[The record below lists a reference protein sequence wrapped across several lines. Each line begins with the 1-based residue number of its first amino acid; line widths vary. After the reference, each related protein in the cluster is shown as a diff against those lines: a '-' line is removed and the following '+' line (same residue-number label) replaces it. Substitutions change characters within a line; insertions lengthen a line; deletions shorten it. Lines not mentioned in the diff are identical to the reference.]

1 MKRAAFLILLSMV
14 LLYSSRL
21 LAEATP
27 RNLQWEL
34 GASLAALQ
42 IPLYPGSKESKGY
55 VLPLPYVIFRSELLE
70 IDEGI
75 RAKLF
80 QSADVRLNMSVGFGV
95 PVNSDDS
102 DVRAG
107 MQDLS
112 TVLQIGPLLEITL
125 GGSRQQPWHLR
136 LELPARLAVATDF
149 KSVDNLGL
157 IYEPRLSYE
166 TRRPFKTG
174 FAWQIT
180 AGVRYASDDYHA
192 YYYDVPAQ
200 FSTPT
205 RAEFKSDSGYS
216 GFFSDVIANWRYD
229 DLIYWAFVRYQDL
242 SGTQFKRS
250 PLVEQ
255 ENYYFF
261 GVGMTWVFAHSL

>member
-1 MKRAAFLILLSMV
+1 MKKAHFHILLSII
-14 LLYSSRL
+14 LLYSSRAP
-21 LAEATP
+21 AETAP
-27 RNLQWEL
+27 QSLQWEL

-55 VLPLPYVIFRSELLE
+55 LLPLPYVIFRSDFLE

-75 RAKLF
+75 RAKIF
-80 QSADVRLNMSVGFGV
+80 QSADIRLNLSADFGV

-102 DVRAG
+102 DVRVG
-107 MQDLS
+107 MTDLS
-112 TVLQIGPLLEITL
+112 TVLQVGPLLEITL
-125 GGSRQQPWHLR
+125 GGSRKQPWHLR
-136 LELPARLAVATDF
+136 LELPARFALATDF

-157 IYEPRLSYE
+157 IYEPRLTYE

-174 FAWQIT
+174 FAWQLT
-180 AGVRYASDDYHA
+180 AGLRYASDKYHA

-200 FSTPT
+200 FATPT
-205 RAEFKSDSGYS
+205 RAEFKSGGGYS
-216 GFFSDVIANWRYD
+216 GFFSDVIGNWRYG
-229 DLIYWAFVRYQDL
+229 DLIYWAFVRYQNL
-242 SGTQFKRS
+242 SATEFEQS

-255 ENYYFF
+255 QNYYFF

>member
-1 MKRAAFLILLSMV
+1 MKRSAFLILLSI
-14 LLYSSRL
+14 LQLCSSQL
-21 LAEATP
+21 LAETTQ
-27 RNLQWEL
+27 RNMQWEL

-55 VLPLPYVIFRSELLE
+55 VLPLPYVIFRSEYLE

-80 QSADVRLNMSVGFGV
+80 QSADVRLNMSMDFGV

-102 DVRAG
+102 QVRTG

-174 FAWQIT
+174 FAWQLT

-192 YYYDVPAQ
+192 YYYDVPPHLA
-200 FSTPT
+200 TPT
-205 RAEFKSDSGYS
+205 RAEFKSDGGYS
-216 GFFSDVIANWRYD
+216 GLFSDVIGNWRYG
-229 DLIYWAFVRYQDL
+229 DLIYWAFVRYQNL
-242 SGTQFKRS
+242 SGTEFKHS

-261 GVGMTWVFAHSL
+261 GVGMTWVFARSL